1 MKDIVIIG
9 GSTHPDLAKKIAQFL
24 GVTLGKITVGKFSNG
39 ETAVTVEES
48 VRAKDV
54 FIIQPTVTNP
64 NDALMELLII
74 IDTVKRGS
82 ATRITACMPCIGY
95 ARQDKKESSRSPIS
109 AKLIANMLQ
118 VAGVDR
124 ILTVDLHTNQMQGF
138 FDVPVDNLYTDNY
151 LSYYIQNYISGDKVI
166 VSPGVSSTI
175 RSKRFA
181 DALELPLCIVH
192 FGKLHPGKTR
202 EEVATSED
210 MKIVGD
216 VKEKVTILVTDLADT
231 LAMECVMAESLI
243 ANGAKQVFAVATHGL
258 LSDGAVQRLNE
269 SKYLTELV
277 ITNTV
282 EHFSK
287 QKLSKK
293 LKVIDITPLIA
304 ESIRR
309 THYGDSISSVFTREI
324 FELSLVSPSENH
336 HSVHHY

>member
-1 MKDIVIIG
+1 MKDIVIFG
-9 GSTHPDLAKKIAQFL
+9 GSTHIDLAKKIANFL
-24 GVTLGKITVGKFSNG
+24 GVNLGKISVGKFSNG

-64 NDALMELLII
+64 NDSLMELLII
-74 IDTVKRGS
+74 IDTIKRGS
-82 ATRITACMPCIGY
+82 ATRITACIPCFGY
-95 ARQDKKESSRSPIS
+95 ARQDKKETSRSPIS
-109 AKLIANMLQ
+109 AKLIANMLE

-151 LSYYIQNYISGDKVI
+151 LSYYITNYISGDKAI
-166 VSPGVSSTI
+166 VSPGVSSTL

-192 FGKLHPGKTR
+192 FGKLHPGGIK
-202 EEVATSED
+202 EDVATTEH

-216 VKEKVTILVTDLADT
+216 VRDKVAILVTDLADT
-231 LAMECVMAESLI
+231 LAMETVMAESLI
-243 ANGAKQVFAVATHGL
+243 VNGAKAVYAVATHGL

-269 SKYLTELV
+269 CKHLTELV

-282 EHFSK
+282 EHLSK
-287 QKLSKK
+287 QKLCSK
-293 LKVIDITPLIA
+293 LKVIDVSPLIA

-309 THYGDSISSVFTREI
+309 IHYGDSISSVFSREI
-324 FELSLVSPSENH
+324 FELALVKPTDNNSKQLH
-336 HSVHHY
+336 L